1 MLAPFSY
8 LQLLIVAVLA
18 WWIFG
23 EAVDHYTAL
32 GAAIIIGASLYIAQR
47 EHALTRQQR
56 TSMPQVRAEPP
67 I

>member
-1 MLAPFSY
+1 MAWLA
-8 LQLLIVAVLA
+8 LLIVAVLA

-47 EHALTRQQR
+47 EHALARQR
-56 TSMPQVRAEPP
+56 RASTPQARAEPP